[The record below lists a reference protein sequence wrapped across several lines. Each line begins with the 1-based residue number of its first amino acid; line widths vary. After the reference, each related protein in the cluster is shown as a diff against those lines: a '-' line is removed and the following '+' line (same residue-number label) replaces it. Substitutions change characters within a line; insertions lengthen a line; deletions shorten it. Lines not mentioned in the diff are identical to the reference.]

1 MWGSPSGKEY
11 MQEASPGQSSGDRGM
26 PHMAL
31 EVSHTSHLPSSHLG
45 GRPLYLGSYRHKLL
59 SKSGERSHW

>member
-31 EVSHTSHLPSSHLG
+31 EESHTSHLPWSWRKAYVPG
-45 GRPLYLGSYRHKLL
+45 VPQAQA
-59 SKSGERSHW
+59 SK